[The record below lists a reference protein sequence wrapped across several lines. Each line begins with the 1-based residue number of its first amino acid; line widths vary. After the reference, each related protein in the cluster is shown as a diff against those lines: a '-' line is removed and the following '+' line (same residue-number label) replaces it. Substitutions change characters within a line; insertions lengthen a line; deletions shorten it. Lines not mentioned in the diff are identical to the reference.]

1 MAAAALA
8 IAEPAPNAAMAS
20 RSDVSNT
27 RSPALAVPP
36 PRMPGVKV
44 SHRPMIEDD
53 GSEIVRAPV
62 SIREVV
68 TP

>member
-1 MAAAALA
+1 MCGRLSQYSGIHDFVAALG
-8 IAEPAPNAAMAS
+8 M
-20 RSDVSNT
+20 
-27 RSPALAVPP
+27 
-36 PRMPGVKV
+36 KV

-68 TP
+68 MP